1 MLASRQSFVA
11 YDKHSLIV
19 RGERVLL
26 LSGEFHPFRL
36 PSPGLWLDIFQKI
49 RATGFTCVSFYVD
62 WALLEAEQGHFR
74 MEGVFALEEFFDAA
88 MEAGI
93 YLIARPGPYINA
105 ETSGGG
111 FPGWLSRLRGK
122 LRTSDQD
129 YLDAITPY
137 MRTIGEII
145 ARAQIHNG
153 GPVILFQPENEY
165 TLCYDGPTYTQVNNY
180 TLNTPSLS
188 CLDKDYMAY
197 VQEVYRN
204 AGIEV
209 PFIVNDAH
217 PVGGFAPNTG
227 TGAADIYSFDYYPL
241 GLEPGASD
249 SSDWSSLRNPLLTY
263 NITTHEQMS
272 GDTPFSISEYQGGT
286 TDRWGGVG
294 AEAQAALI
302 NHEFARVFYKLNY
315 GMHITIQNLYMMFGG
330 TNWGN
335 LGHPSGYTSYDFGAA
350 IAENRLVT
358 REVYSELKLQAN
370 SLLASPIY
378 LTMTPENATL
388 GVYTDRTDLQV
399 IRLSEDLTAFYIVHH
414 HDLASRDSSNYTL
427 NVRTSLG
434 SLTIPQL
441 GGTLVLNGRDAKIHS
456 VDYDLNGIKLIYS
469 TAEIFTW
476 KCSANRTILILYGD
490 ESETHEFAV
499 LASLGLPVHVEGNR
513 PKVKQIGLSTVVQW
527 RVSQTRGVITF
538 GRLEIHLVSRNMA
551 YNYWVIGLPGPEP
564 IGRFASAARAHE
576 AVIVR
581 AGYLLRTAEIIDDV
595 LHLTGDINA
604 TTSVEVISTPSPVS
618 QLVFNGEKVRTQ
630 AKHGRLVGEIR
641 YKSPKILLPDLA
653 SLSWRYM
660 DALPEVKENYND
672 QAWTVCNHTGSNNPR
687 SLSTPTSLYAS
698 DYGYHAGSLI
708 YRGHF
713 IAGGSES
720 TVDLLLEGGYG
731 FGYSVWL
738 NSTYLGSWP
747 GSSEDMFHN
756 QTLHFP
762 ANLTVGSPYVLT
774 VLMDH
779 MGLDQMFPASPQYM
793 KDPRGI
799 LDYGLSSRE
808 KSAISWK
815 VTGNLGG
822 EHYRDWTRGPLNEG
836 ATFPERHGY
845 HLPHAP
851 LSQFEERSPFEEV
864 LPMSVGF
871 YATTFNLSLP
881 AGYDVPLSI
890 TFKNETA
897 APAKFRAVFYVNGWQ
912 FGKYVNNIGPQTRFP
927 VPEGI
932 LNYSGE
938 NSMALILWSQE
949 QEPFSLP
956 GLSLMVDTVIQSG
969 YRKPALVKGA
979 TYTRQ
984 SQVY

>member
-1 MLASRQSFVA
+1 MRLYTHGHVDHLLDRVDGTHNPARLVSDRNFSTTYQ
-11 YDKHSLIV
+11 DLESLII
-19 RGERVLL
+19 LL
-26 LSGEFHPFRL
+26 VDQTLFVCGNEARLFFLKFREFHHFRL
-36 PSPGLWLDIFQKI
+36 RSPGLWLDIFQKI

-62 WALLEAEQGHFR
+62 WALLEGEQGHFR
-74 MEGVFALEEFFDAA
+74 MEDVFALEEFFDAA
-88 MEAGI
+88 MVAGI
-93 YLIARPGPYINA
+93 YLIAH
-105 ETSGGG
+105 
-111 FPGWLSRLRGK
+111 
-122 LRTSDQD
+122 QD

-180 TLNTPSLS
+180 TLNTPSLL

-241 GLEPGASD
+241 GLGPGASD
-249 SSDWSSLRNPLLTY
+249 SSDWSSLWSPLLTY
-263 NITTHEQMS
+263 NITAHEQMS
-272 GDTPFSISEYQGGT
+272 GDTPFSISEYQRRT

-315 GMHITIQNLYMMFGG
+315 GMHIAIQNLYM
-330 TNWGN
+330 W
-335 LGHPSGYTSYDFGAA
+335 LHLLRLGAA
-350 IAENRLVT
+350 ISENRLVT

-370 SLLASPIY
+370 FLLASPIY
-378 LTMTPENATL
+378 LTMMPENAAL

-399 IRLSEDLTAFYIVHH
+399 IRLSEDLTAFHIVHH
-414 HDLASRDSSNYTL
+414 HDLASRDSSYYAL

-434 SLTIPQL
+434 SLTIP
-441 GGTLVLNGRDAKIHS
+441 H
-456 VDYDLNGIKLIYS
+456 VDYDLDGIKLIYS

-476 KCSANRTILILYGD
+476 KCSSNRTILILYGD

-499 LASLGLPVHVEGNR
+499 LASLGLPVHVEGDR
-513 PKVKQIGLSTVVQW
+513 PKVEQIGPSTVVQW
-527 RVSQTRGVITF
+527 RVSQTRGVIAF
-538 GRLEIHLVSRNMA
+538 SRLEIHLVSRNAA
-551 YNYWVIGLPGPEP
+551 YNYWVIGLTGPGP
-564 IGRFASAARAHE
+564 IGRFASAEGAHE

-595 LHLTGDINA
+595 LHLTGDVNA

-618 QLVFNGEKVRTQ
+618 PLVFNGEKVKTK
-630 AKHGRLVGEIR
+630 AKHDWLVGEIR

-653 SLSWRYM
+653 SLSWGYM
-660 DALPEVKENYND
+660 DALPEIKGNYND
-672 QAWTVCNHTGSNNPR
+672 QAWT
-687 SLSTPTSLYAS
+687 
-698 DYGYHAGSLI
+698 
-708 YRGHF
+708 
-713 IAGGSES
+713 S
-720 TVDLLLEGGYG
+720 TVDLLLEGWYG

-756 QTLHFP
+756 KTLHFP

-779 MGLDQMFPASPQYM
+779 MGLDQMFPASPQYT
-793 KDPRGI
+793 KDPCGI
-799 LDYGLSSRE
+799 LDYGFSSRE
-808 KSAISWK
+808 KSTISWK
-815 VTGNLGG
+815 VAGNLGG
-822 EHYRDWTRGPLNEG
+822 EHYHDWTPGPLNEG

-845 HLPHAP
+845 HFPHAP
-851 LSQFEERSPFEEV
+851 LSQFEERSPFEEI
-864 LPMSVGF
+864 LPMGVGF

-890 TFKNETA
+890 AFEIETA

-912 FGKYVNNIGPQTRFP
+912 FGKYINNIGPQTRFP

-932 LNYSGE
+932 LNYSGD
-938 NSMALILWSQE
+938 NSLALILWSQE
-949 QEPFSLP
+949 QVPFSLP
-956 GLSLMVDTVIQSG
+956 GLSLMVDAVIQSG
-969 YRKPALVKGA
+969 YKKPTLVKGA
-979 TYTRQ
+979 IFTTR